1 MNAAIDTT
9 HPSRFRI
16 AAAFL
21 AVYVIW
27 GSTYLAIRFAVETL
41 PPLLMAGVRHFVSGV
56 ILVAWVARSRAIRPT
71 REQYR
76 DAAIVGLL
84 LLLGGN
90 GLVTWAEQWVP
101 SGLTALLVA
110 TVPLW
115 MALLNG
121 VIDPA
126 TRPHARG
133 WAGIALGLGGVAL
146 LVEPRGELAADAR
159 TLAGAFGVICA
170 ALLWATGSV
179 YSRRA
184 KLPRDRLLSTGMQML
199 SGALGLALA
208 GLLAGE
214 AARVH
219 VDAVS
224 MRSFLALLY
233 LIVFGSIVGFTA
245 YVWLLQVVSPSKVA
259 TYAFVNP
266 AVAVLLGVTLGGETL
281 APRTLVATAII
292 VASVVAITTERRA
305 PRPAVPRPGID
316 RAA

>member
-1 MNAAIDTT
+1 MNAAGDAVR
-9 HPSRFRI
+9 PSNLKI
-16 AAAFL
+16 AVAFL
-21 AVYVIW
+21 AIYVIW

-41 PPLLMAGVRHFVSGV
+41 PPLLMAGARHFASGI
-56 ILVAWVARSRAIRPT
+56 ILVAWVARSRPVRPT
-71 REQYR
+71 REQVR
-76 DAAIVGLL
+76 DATVVGLL

-101 SGLTALLVA
+101 SGLAALLVA

-133 WAGIALGLGGVAL
+133 WAGIGLGLCGVAL
-146 LVEPRGELAADAR
+146 LVEPRGELAASAHA
-159 TLAGAFGVICA
+159 LAGAFALICA
-170 ALLWATGSV
+170 ALLWAAGSL

-199 SGALGLALA
+199 AGAAGLVLA

-214 AARVH
+214 ASRVH
-219 VDAVS
+219 LETVS
-224 MRSFLALLY
+224 TRSVLALLY
-233 LIVFGSIVGFTA
+233 LVFFGSIVGFTA

-281 APRTLVATAII
+281 APRTLAATAII
-292 VASVVAITTERRA
+292 VASVVAITSERRA
-305 PRPAVPRPGID
+305 PRPAAARPGID
-316 RAA
+316 RAT

>member
-1 MNAAIDTT
+1 MT
-9 HPSRFRI
+9 HVVDATRPSNLKI
-16 AAAFL
+16 ATAFL
-21 AVYVIW
+21 AIYLIW

-41 PPLLMAGVRHFVSGV
+41 PPLLMAGVRHLVSGV
-56 ILVAWVARSRAIRPT
+56 LLVAWVARTRRIRPT

-101 SGLTALLVA
+101 SGLAALLVA

-133 WAGIALGLGGVAL
+133 WAGIALGLCGVAL
-146 LVEPRGELAADAR
+146 LVEPRGELAANAH
-159 TLAGAFGVICA
+159 TLAGAFGLLCA
-170 ALLWATGSV
+170 ALLWAAGSL

-199 SGALGLALA
+199 AGALGLVLA

-214 AARVH
+214 ASRVH
-219 VDAVS
+219 LEAVS
-224 MRSFLALLY
+224 LRSFLSLLY
-233 LIVFGSIVGFTA
+233 LIFFGSIVGFTA

-266 AVAVLLGVTLGGETL
+266 AVAVFLGVTLGGETL
-281 APRTLVATAII
+281 APRTLLATAII
-292 VASVVAITTERRA
+292 VASVVTITSERRA
-305 PRPAVPRPGID
+305 ARPAVAPTRG
-316 RAA
+316 

>member
-1 MNAAIDTT
+1 MDGATEAAR
-9 HPSRFRI
+9 PSNLKI
-16 AAAFL
+16 SVAFL
-21 AVYVIW
+21 AIYVIW

-41 PPLLMAGVRHFVSGV
+41 PPLLMAGARHFASGV
-56 ILVAWVARSRAIRPT
+56 ILVAWVARSRPVRPT

-101 SGLTALLVA
+101 SGLAALLVA

-133 WAGIALGLGGVAL
+133 WAGIGLGLCGVAL
-146 LVEPRGELAADAR
+146 LVEPRGELAASPQM
-159 TLAGAFGVICA
+159 LAGAFGLICA
-170 ALLWATGSV
+170 ALLWAAGSL

-199 SGALGLALA
+199 SGSLGLALA
-208 GLLAGE
+208 GLLSGE

-219 VDAVS
+219 LDLVS
-224 MRSFLALLY
+224 LRSFLSLLY
-233 LIVFGSIVGFTA
+233 LIFFGSIVGFTA

-266 AVAVLLGVTLGGETL
+266 AVAVFLGVTLGGETL

-292 VASVVAITTERRA
+292 VASVVAITSERRG
-305 PRPAVPRPGID
+305 PRPAVAPG
-316 RAA
+316 RS